1 MKTLADFIRTG
12 LIPCGQVLYVWG
24 GGWNEE
30 DTGGGDESRMIGL
43 SPAWKKFYDENAAGY
58 DYNDHRF
65 ENHNGLDCSGFVS
78 WAVYNTLE
86 TESGHES
93 YLTKST
99 LLAKSLS
106 DRGFGEY
113 VPNAEITLRGGYKP
127 GDIISMNGH
136 VWISLGTCEDGS
148 VVILHSTTQGGVEI
162 SGSIIPG
169 TGSVVKTADPE
180 TGKETI
186 SHEGGKPGLSMLAA
200 ARAMETYFPDWC
212 RNFPVKLC
220 GGSYFT
226 GNLIHWT
233 VLSDPDGIEA
243 MKPEEIIRY
252 VLGRRSFDKRPKSP
266 DANSAGHCR

>member
-86 TESGHES
+86 AESGHES

-106 DRGFGEY
+106 DMRKSHCAAAIN
-113 VPNAEITLRGGYKP
+113 P
-127 GDIISMNGH
+127 
-136 VWISLGTCEDGS
+136 
-148 VVILHSTTQGGVEI
+148 EI
-162 SGSIIPG
+162 S
-169 TGSVVKTADPE
+169 
-180 TGKETI
+180 
-186 SHEGGKPGLSMLAA
+186 
-200 ARAMETYFPDWC
+200 
-212 RNFPVKLC
+212 
-220 GGSYFT
+220 
-226 GNLIHWT
+226 
-233 VLSDPDGIEA
+233 
-243 MKPEEIIRY
+243 
-252 VLGRRSFDKRPKSP
+252 
-266 DANSAGHCR
+266 SA